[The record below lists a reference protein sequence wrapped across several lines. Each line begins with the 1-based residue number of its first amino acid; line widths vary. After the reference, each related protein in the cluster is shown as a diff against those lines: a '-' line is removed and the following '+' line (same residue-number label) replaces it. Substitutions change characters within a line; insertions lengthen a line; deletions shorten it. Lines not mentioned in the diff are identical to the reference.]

1 MFLLV
6 LWGGTAIAD
15 AFVFYCMLVC
25 LLAFL
30 LCGETLGGTLEGEV
44 RGWLPVPIPKCKE
57 P

>member
-15 AFVFYCMLVC
+15 AFVFYCMLVR

-30 LCGETLGGTLEGEV
+30 LCGGETLGDAGG
-44 RGWLPVPIPKCKE
+44 RGAGLVSGFDSKM
-57 P
+57 